1 MLARRRTAVV
11 KLIMEEALDNTHATK
26 HWEVYN
32 IWNYWTHMRRWGR
45 QKSRSLIRT
54 VSLPWKMV
62 NRPPIGPLS
71 GVPGTRTKNE
81 SWVWK
86 RPKRGQGSVSHHA
99 EQVEERWL
107 KKVSQL
113 EKSVKEPENEI
124 RMVTRKREATQ
135 KPICWPSSCLKWRI
149 KSWSR
154 AKISW
159 EVLCDTKVFPRGI
172 SCDGAPREDNLE
184 AGIIK

>member
-1 MLARRRTAVV
+1 
-11 KLIMEEALDNTHATK
+11 MEEALENTHTAPSIEKFTTFEITE
-26 HWEVYN
+26 H
-32 IWNYWTHMRRWGR
+32 RWGDEEDR
-45 QKSRSLIRT
+45 KADLSSGQSLC
-54 VSLPWKMV
+54 SGKWW
-62 NRPPIGPLS
+62 IGGS

-86 RPKRGQGSVSHHA
+86 RPKRGQGSVSHQA

-113 EKSVKEPENEI
+113 EKSVKEPENEM
-124 RMVTRKREATQ
+124 RMVTTKREATQ
-135 KPICWPSSCLKWRI
+135 KHICWSSSCLKWRI
-149 KSWSR
+149 KSCSR

-172 SCDGAPREDNLE
+172 SCDGVPREDNLE